1 MAGLK
6 GGTDLN
12 CGAIYGEAIQG
23 AVKQGLVEEAEVDTA
38 LHQQKNNPPL
48 WTFFFDFAILTTRTV
63 RPMRYP
69 VRAAK
74 ERNSTFLPRN
84 EN

>member
-12 CGAIYGEAIQG
+12 CGAVYGEAIQG

-48 WTFFFDFAILTTRTV
+48 WTFF
-63 RPMRYP
+63 
-69 VRAAK
+69 
-74 ERNSTFLPRN
+74 
-84 EN
+84 